1 MSTTLSLLT
10 CVQQS
15 SKAPLTSLQALAETM
30 VDTRQSPGKGQRRSS
45 RGMPPL
51 PTQKKKT
58 AVKHNKKKQPTS
70 KQVAAAKEKTK
81 QQEMEKNKPIE
92 VKEEIMNSKRRL
104 WTDEE
109 DIAACKGY
117 VNITCD
123 PVAGAQQ
130 NKDEFWMRVTKK
142 MYQFLGVD
150 AEVADVHKPWSHQSV
165 KTRIT
170 KTIGKQTQ
178 LFNGYYHACAKDND
192 SGWTKE
198 MHMEAAC
205 NLFLETEGKPFK
217 FSTCARI
224 LHQCPKFK
232 PAEKSTAVGGE
243 EEDGKPQAVANTVAS
258 IQGKGLQKPL
268 GSKKAKKL
276 ALEKKLEADSVAT
289 AAHTEAVFAVA
300 KSAADLSRGFDKK
313 RRIDSMHKSVDAYLR
328 LGDSERARAILQE
341 IDILNAEDDK
351 KPAATPASASVPTSI
366 NIDDQEDQEREVEE
380 EEEEVDDEGMEE
392 VEVQEVVEVMDSN
405 PTFTFKS
412 LPNALD
418 DEDDASSEE
427 DVESNHS
434 QSDDSKLVKRLPV

>member
-1 MSTTLSLLT
+1 M
-10 CVQQS
+10 
-15 SKAPLTSLQALAETM
+15 
-30 VDTRQSPGKGQRRSS
+30 
-45 RGMPPL
+45 
-51 PTQKKKT
+51 
-58 AVKHNKKKQPTS
+58 
-70 KQVAAAKEKTK
+70 
-81 QQEMEKNKPIE
+81 
-92 VKEEIMNSKRRL
+92 
-104 WTDEE
+104 
-109 DIAACKGY
+109 
-117 VNITCD
+117 
-123 PVAGAQQ
+123 
-130 NKDEFWMRVTKK
+130 
-142 MYQFLGVD
+142 
-150 AEVADVHKPWSHQSV
+150 
-165 KTRIT
+165 
-170 KTIGKQTQ
+170 
-178 LFNGYYHACAKDND
+178 
-192 SGWTKE
+192 
-198 MHMEAAC
+198 
-205 NLFLETEGKPFK
+205 
-217 FSTCARI
+217 
-224 LHQCPKFK
+224 
-232 PAEKSTAVGGE
+232 
-243 EEDGKPQAVANTVAS
+243 AS